1 MTLIY
6 IQLGT
11 VDKRKRV
18 LINSKLVSD
27 EERDVAWALTDEYC
41 NKSNSRMRTLRHE
54 KCFQSNYV
62 VLVIKIDTYINRFKK
77 KGFGFVIFMLISDV

>member
-41 NKSNSRMRTLRHE
+41 NKSNKPNANLAARKVFPIKL
-54 KCFQSNYV
+54 CNISN
-62 VLVIKIDTYINRFKK
+62 
-77 KGFGFVIFMLISDV
+77 